1 MQWADT
7 RGMAFAPQKS
17 ELIHFN
23 KGRQQW
29 TNQLNL
35 AQPEGGISSVKP
47 TASARFLGVW
57 LDWRLNWKAHQR
69 AVERKLKTQSYALS
83 RIAAKTWGLGLARA
97 REVYTKCIRS
107 ALAYGASSFHTPT
120 KKGGKPATKGI
131 TKALGKAQNKSLRIV
146 AGAFKAT
153 PIRNLEA
160 ETWVP
165 PLDLYLNK
173 RLADFE
179 VRLQQPVLD
188 DGQGGKK
195 APMSIVH
202 TACNKIHSRYNPRK
216 RRRRRGRQRAFGP
229 QRPTTVEEAAI
240 TIAHWTR
247 GSADTDKVVEE
258 AWRERWLEGREGRAT
273 TRLAD
278 SFDHQRETLFNDKT
292 LKRHKGLTKAESSLL
307 VQIRTGAIGLRD
319 FLYKRRVPEVLTSR
333 CECGEGRE
341 TAEHL
346 VVWCLAPPLTRRW
359 ERAEIRTQRDFY
371 STLQGISPAAA
382 RLTRRILGWLMDS
395 GRLPMYGLA
404 RRLELESVV

>member
-1 MQWADT
+1 M
-7 RGMAFAPQKS
+7 PPK
-17 ELIHFN
+17 
-23 KGRQQW
+23 K
-29 TNQLNL
+29 
-35 AQPEGGISSVKP
+35 PEGGTSLVKP

-57 LDWRLNWKAHQR
+57 LDRKLNWKAHQR

-83 RIAAKTWGLGLARA
+83 RITAKTWGLGLAKA

-120 KKGGKPATKGI
+120 KRGGKPATS
-131 TKALGKAQNKSLRIV
+131 TKALRKAQNKSLRIV

-153 PIRNLEA
+153 PIRNLET

-179 VRLQQPVLD
+179 ARLKQPALN

-195 APMSIVH
+195 TPGSIVH
-202 TACNKIHSRYNPRK
+202 TACIKIHQRFNPRK
-216 RRRRRGRQRAFGP
+216 KKRRRGRLRAFGP
-229 QRPTTVEEAAI
+229 QRPTAVEEAAN
-240 TIAHWTR
+240 TIADWT
-247 GSADTDKVVEE
+247 GGTTDTDKVVEE
-258 AWRERWLEGREGRAT
+258 AWKERWLKDRDGRAT
-273 TRLAD
+273 TRTAD
-278 SFDHQRETLFNDKT
+278 DPNHQQETLFNDKT
-292 LKRHKGLTKAESSLL
+292 LKRHEGLSRAESSLL
-307 VQIRTGAIGLRD
+307 VQIRTKAIGLRD
-319 FLYKRRVPEVLTSR
+319 FLFERGVREILTPY

-346 VVWCLAPPLTRRW
+346 VMWCLAPPLTRRW
-359 ERAEIRTQRDFY
+359 KRAEVRTQRDFY
-371 STLQGISPAAA
+371 STLQGTSPAAA